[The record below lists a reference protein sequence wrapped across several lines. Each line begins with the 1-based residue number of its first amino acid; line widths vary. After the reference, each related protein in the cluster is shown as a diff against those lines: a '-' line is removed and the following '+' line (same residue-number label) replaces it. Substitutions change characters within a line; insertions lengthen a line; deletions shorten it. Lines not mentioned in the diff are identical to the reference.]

1 VSPRRATQ
9 ALVSLAL
16 VAACCAASAA
26 GGELKP
32 WSGGATPSLALR
44 DLQGKEHKLA
54 DYRGKVVLL
63 NFWATWCDPCREE
76 MPSMQRLQDKLAGQP
91 FAILAVDYGE
101 GAARIS
107 DFLKKIPVRFT
118 VLLDRDTSAATA
130 WKVKVLPTTL
140 VLDPQQRIRYSVVG
154 DLEWDSQ
161 SVEDTIKKL
170 FPRVEARVGAVRSD
184 LWSGTISE

>member
-1 VSPRRATQ
+1 MSPRRATQ

-91 FAILAVDYGE
+91 FAILAIDYGE

>member
-1 VSPRRATQ
+1 MSPRRATQ

>member
-1 VSPRRATQ
+1 
-9 ALVSLAL
+9 LLSLAL
-16 VAACCAASAA
+16 LAACCAASAA

-54 DYRGKVVLL
+54 DYRGKVVVL

-91 FAILAVDYGE
+91 FVILAIDYGE
-101 GAARIS
+101 GAPRIN

-170 FPRVEARVGAVRSD
+170 LPPS
-184 LWSGTISE
+184 

>member
-1 VSPRRATQ
+1 MSPRRATP

-91 FAILAVDYGE
+91 FAILAIDYGE

>member
-1 VSPRRATQ
+1 
-9 ALVSLAL
+9 LLSLAL
-16 VAACCAASAA
+16 LAACCAASAA

-91 FAILAVDYGE
+91 FAILAIDYGE